1 MPLFLRRD
9 FGYAS
14 WMISRDEIE
23 VQGNAL
29 GVHVANVER
38 DYVFGWLLKALYEN
52 AYLASL
58 LIFKGGNCMRKA
70 YFPDTRFSSDLDFS
84 VVQAVDTSRFQAEIN
99 RCCEAAQAACG
110 VVFETEKNTFVAD
123 RMIDSQRQ
131 AYKGRVYFRD
141 FYGNEGQITIAV
153 RLDVTEFDNV
163 LLPTVERELIH
174 PYSDRDR
181 CRASIRCM
189 ALEELLANKLK
200 CLLQRRHSYDLYDF
214 VYAAFFDR
222 AIQIERGLVLRT
234 FLRKTIYER
243 SPGSAKQVLLGL
255 PLAFFKAAWDKYIVC
270 PMNSRFDFERV
281 PEAFAT
287 AIEGIFGTALPRRLG
302 HDPFFPA
309 EYRNLILE
317 AGSKRQLM
325 RLTYDGRQRDVEPYS
340 LAYKRRKDGEACEYF
355 YVYDR
360 TGGNS
365 TPPGI
370 RSLFH
375 HKIQDLTVTG
385 ATFEPRFDIELSK
398 AGEAPKNQYFGKSFA
413 GGRLKVRVGGIR
425 RSSRRMRIRNPFAPT
440 YTVQCP
446 YCLKTFKRNK
456 ASTVLHPHKD
466 SNGYRCSARRGYLV

>member
-1 MPLFLRRD
+1 
-9 FGYAS
+9 
-14 WMISRDEIE
+14 MIPRDEIE
-23 VQGNAL
+23 AQGNAL
-29 GVHVANVER
+29 GVHTANVER
-38 DYVFGWLLKALYEN
+38 DYVFGWLLKAFYEN
-52 AYLASL
+52 SYLAPL

-70 YFPDTRFSSDLDFS
+70 YYPNTRFSSDLDFS
-84 VVQAVDTSRFQAEIN
+84 VMQAVDSRRFQAEIN

-110 VVFETEKNTFVAD
+110 VTFETEKNTFVAD

-163 LLPTVERELIH
+163 LLPTVQRDLIH
-174 PYSDRDR
+174 PYSDGDS
-181 CRASIRCM
+181 CRASVKCM

-200 CLLQRRHSYDLYDF
+200 CLLQRRHSFDLYDF
-214 VYAAFFDR
+214 VYAAFFERAVDVDR
-222 AIQIERGLVLRT
+222 ALVLRT

-255 PLAFFKAAWDKYIVC
+255 PLTFFKAAWEKYIVC
-270 PMNSRFDFERV
+270 PTGSRFEFGRV
-281 PEAFAT
+281 TEAFAS
-287 AIEGIFGTALPRRLG
+287 AIEGIFGNALPRRWG
-302 HDPFFPA
+302 PDPFFPA

-325 RLTYDGRQRDVEPYS
+325 RLTYDGREREVEPYS

-360 TGGNS
+360 TGGHQS
-365 TPPGI
+365 APGI

-375 HKIQDLTVTG
+375 HKMQNLIVTEE
-385 ATFEPRFDIELSK
+385 TFEPRFKIELSK
-398 AGEAPKNQYFGKSFA
+398 AGEAPKNQYFGKSFGIA
-413 GGRLKVRVGGIR
+413 RIRTRVRALGKSHR
-425 RSSRRMRIRNPFAPT
+425 RAHIRNPFALS

-446 YCLKTFKRNK
+446 YCLKTFKRTK
-456 ASTVLHPHKD
+456 ASTILHPHKD